1 MEKGALIK
9 ILITIFI
16 AVIFIASY
24 ASFGNNGTGTIVT
37 SITTTIPPQTAY
49 AAANVNGTVSGYGP
63 IMSMFIT
70 CSNVSLKNST
80 IYSVSNT
87 LTSLENN
94 NSINNFF
101 SPNQTTFTIYTANM
115 NPYNVSTYLNSTI
128 PQIQTACINFR
139 SQTILTIPSKI
150 NFTVANQHV
159 VIPIPA
165 NLRNYTSN
173 TKIVPLNSKLPL
185 RVSTLLTA
193 NGTIFGNLSV
203 SAIGGN

>member
-1 MEKGALIK
+1 MEKGAIIK
-9 ILITIFI
+9 ILITVFI

-24 ASFGNNGTGTIVT
+24 ASFGNNGTGTLVT
-37 SITTTIPPQTAY
+37 SITTSVPPQTAY

-70 CSNVSLKNST
+70 CNNVSLKNST
-80 IYSVSNT
+80 IYSISNI

-94 NSINNFF
+94 NSVNNFF
-101 SPNQTTFTIYTANM
+101 SPNQTTFTVYTANM
-115 NPYNVSTYLNSTI
+115 NPYNVSTYLNSTM
-128 PQIQTACINFR
+128 PNSQFECINLR

-150 NFTVANQHV
+150 NFTVASQHV
-159 VIPIPA
+159 LIPIPA

-173 TKIVPLNSKLPL
+173 TKVVPINSKLPL
-185 RVSTLLTA
+185 RISTLLTSTGA
-193 NGTIFGNLSV
+193 IFGNLSV